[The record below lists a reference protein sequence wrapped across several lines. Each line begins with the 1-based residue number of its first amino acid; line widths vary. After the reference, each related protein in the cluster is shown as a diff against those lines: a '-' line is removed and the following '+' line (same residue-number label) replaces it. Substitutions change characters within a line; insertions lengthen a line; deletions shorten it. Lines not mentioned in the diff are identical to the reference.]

1 MPRGVGDDGASEEDL
16 LIISASK
23 LGPLVVKISILLRIF
38 SIFQRHEPTDI
49 CASFKI
55 HLN

>member
-1 MPRGVGDDGASEEDL
+1 MPRGVGNDGASEEDL